1 MGDSNVHL
9 SCRAWFLD
17 SAFKFSRHGAKTL
30 QSKVGSLYDCRIED
44 SRISIFISKSL
55 THFLE
60 DCDVI
65 QETEDVDSGGES

>member
-1 MGDSNVHL
+1 MGDSNCPSFVPCL
-9 SCRAWFLD
+9 VSNG
-17 SAFKFSRHGAKTL
+17 AFKFSRHGAKTL